1 MMVGDSNNEGGCTT
15 PGSPK
20 CIIEKYYGASTSSQ
34 WLESFELYYYQKA
47 YPKYEIQNDPYLSGT
62 DKAIVASVQTR
73 AGCANGSIGSC
84 FALVYI
90 AGLST
95 PGLIDSNVQI
105 GASERKISNLQK
117 DILGDPDIPGYG
129 FRIPSSSSSA
139 KEVLMP
145 GGQPI
150 GKPSSNGKIVTVNQ
164 EQMDEL
170 FNSLVV
176 DARPVPRA
184 GYPGQWYEFLDGS
197 GGFGLR
203 YSTKYGETLDLSIPG
218 VTISKIHLPK

>member
-1 MMVGDSNNEGGCTT
+1 MIGDSNGEEGCNT

-20 CIIEKYYGASTSSQ
+20 CIIDKYYYASTSYQ

-47 YPKYEIQNDPYLSGT
+47 YPTYEIQKDPYLSGT
-62 DKAIVASVQTR
+62 DKVIVASVQTR
-73 AGCANGSIGSC
+73 TGCANGSRGDC

-95 PGLIDSNVQI
+95 PGLIDSSVQI
-105 GASERKISNLQK
+105 GSPAKKTSNLQR
-117 DILGDPDIPGYG
+117 DVFGDPDKPGYG
-129 FRIPSSSSSA
+129 FTIPSSILNA

-145 GGQPI
+145 GGQPV
-150 GKPSSNGKIVTVNQ
+150 GKTSNNGKIATVNQ
-164 EQMDEL
+164 GQMDKI
-170 FNSLVV
+170 FKTLVV
-176 DARPVPRA
+176 DAQPVPRT

-203 YSTKYGETLDLSIPG
+203 YSAKYGETIDLNIPG
-218 VTISKIHLPK
+218 IPISKIHLPK